1 MGRYFYSH
9 LTDTDS
15 LTSDLGELELT
26 EGQKKELMEIAHI
39 HTHQAV
45 VDAILS
51 QLSEDDKKKFLELL
65 AAGAN
70 DEIWKHL
77 NEKVSK
83 IEDTIT
89 QVAKQVKKELREDVI
104 KVKKS

>member
-9 LTDTDS
+9 LVDTDS
-15 LTSDLGELELT
+15 LTSDLTELELT

-51 QLSEDDKKKFLELL
+51 ELSEDDKKKFLELL
-65 AAGAN
+65 SMGSD

-77 NEKVSK
+77 NNKVAK
-83 IEDTIT
+83 IEDKIT
-89 QVAKQVKKELREDVI
+89 EVAKQVKRELREDAV
-104 KVKKS
+104 KVKKP